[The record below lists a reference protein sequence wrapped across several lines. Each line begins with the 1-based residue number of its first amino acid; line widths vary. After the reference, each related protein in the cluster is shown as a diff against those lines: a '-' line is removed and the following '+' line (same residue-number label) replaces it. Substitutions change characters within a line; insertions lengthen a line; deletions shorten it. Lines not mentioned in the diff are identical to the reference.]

1 MGISDDADAR
11 ICIVIRRTTLA
22 ADSSDLSV
30 LEAEAR
36 RRGVSLATVLR
47 EVVAEAAASRRLTA
61 PRPRWGV
68 FDGDPDLAARAADD
82 EASPAESR
90 LRS

>member
-1 MGISDDADAR
+1 M
-11 ICIVIRRTTLA
+11 IRRTTLS
-22 ADSSDLSV
+22 ADSADLAV
-30 LEAEAR
+30 MEAEAR

-47 EVVAEAAASRRLTA
+47 EVVAEAAEIRRATA

-68 FDGDPDLAARAADD
+68 FAGARDLAERSADD
-82 EASPAESR
+82 EGSPAAPR

>member
-1 MGISDDADAR
+1 MVRDADAR
-11 ICIVIRRTTLA
+11 ITRMIRRTTLT
-22 ADSSDLSV
+22 ADSADLAV
-30 LEAEAR
+30 MEAEAR

-47 EVVAEAAASRRLTA
+47 EVVAEAAASRRATA

-68 FDGDPDLAARAADD
+68 FEGDHGLAQRSADD
-82 EASPAESR
+82 EASPAVDR